1 MPGRKK
7 HTLLLAGL
15 ALALATVSAEAGS
28 HGGGKKMKPELISGA
43 SAEML
48 AAQCD
53 GCHGPSGASG
63 GPAIPNIGGHDA
75 EFLVEYLK
83 EVASGEYPS
92 TIMGRIAK
100 GYTEDEIKRIAAHY
114 AKQKWVPAKQK
125 FDAKLAKA
133 GAPLAEKYCEKCH
146 EDGGRKADEG
156 IPIMAG
162 QWLPYLHFTMADF
175 VSGKREM
182 TKKMKKRVEKL
193 LKSKGE
199 KGLNAVLEFYASQ
212 Q

>member
-15 ALALATVSAEAGS
+15 ALALASVSAEAGS
-28 HGGGKKMKPELISGA
+28 HGGKKMKPELISGA

-53 GCHGPSGASG
+53 GCHGPSGASS
-63 GPAIPNIGGHDA
+63 GPAIPNIGGHDP
-75 EFLVEYLK
+75 EFLIEQMK
-83 EVASGEYPS
+83 GFASGDIPS

-100 GYTEDEIKRIAAHY
+100 GYTDDEIKRLAAHY

-125 FDAKLAKA
+125 FDAAAAKQ

-146 EDGGRKADEG
+146 EDNGRKADEG
-156 IPIMAG
+156 IPILAG
-162 QWLPYLHFTMADF
+162 QWLPYLHYTMADF
-175 VSGKREM
+175 ISGKREM
-182 TKKMKKRVEKL
+182 PKKMKKRVEKL

-199 KGLNAVLEFYASQ
+199 KGMNAVLEFYASQ